1 MESERFLRL
10 KELIGKENYKK
21 LKSAKVLL
29 FGLGGV
35 GGFVAECLARTGV
48 GTIGLVDGDTVE
60 ESNFNRQL
68 IAVDGSCGSFK
79 SDLWYIRI
87 KSINHNCSI
96 DSYNFFYKPDTYDQ
110 INFEDYDYIIDA
122 IDDVESK
129 VEIIERAKRFNKKV
143 ISCMGTAKL
152 INADIVVCDI
162 SKTHDCPLAKA
173 VRLNLKKRGIEK
185 GVPSVLA
192 IGEDRVKGVSLG
204 SLIFVPTLA
213 GNKIASQVVEW
224 ILNE

>member
-48 GTIGLVDGDTVE
+48 GTIGLVDGDKVE

-68 IAVDGSCGSFK
+68 IAVDGSCGNFK

-129 VEIIERAKRFNKKV
+129 VEIIERAKRCRHC
-143 ISCMGTAKL
+143 CM
-152 INADIVVCDI
+152 
-162 SKTHDCPLAKA
+162 
-173 VRLNLKKRGIEK
+173 
-185 GVPSVLA
+185 
-192 IGEDRVKGVSLG
+192 
-204 SLIFVPTLA
+204 
-213 GNKIASQVVEW
+213 
-224 ILNE
+224 